1 MENTLI
7 STLMDALNLNQL
19 IRIEIEF
26 IEFKIKNIFV
36 LVFLILFKKIT
47 L

>member
-7 STLMDALNLNQL
+7 STLMDALNLKQL

-26 IEFKIKNIFV
+26 IEFSTKNIFV
-36 LVFLILFKKIT
+36 LVF
-47 L
+47 